1 MIFLVQV
8 IVATPLA
15 RNKNAM
21 GLVSMVRIMNGSLM
35 SGLMSLK
42 IQMSQTA
49 LAG

>member
-8 IVATPLA
+8 IVAMTLV

-21 GLVSMVRIMNGSLM
+21 GLVSMGRIMNGSLM

-42 IQMSQTA
+42 IQMNQTA